1 MNTLQMNRKIIVCIP
16 ALNEEKTIGSVIR
29 SIPRTIG
36 DFSVEVL
43 VVDDG
48 SHDATVAVAR
58 EAWVDHIVSHQTN
71 QWVGE
76 AFKSAADFFLWT
88 HAEILV
94 NIDADGQFPAD
105 RIPDLVAPIIS
116 GEQEIMIW
124 SRFSGQEADWIPWFK
139 RTLNK
144 IIAWLIGKMMG
155 KKIDDLTCWF
165 RAYSREALLRLYI
178 HSSFTYTQEVIIDAI
193 SKWLRIAWI
202 PVAVKYFPE
211 RTSRVVKSVYKYVSK
226 SLMIIFRTVR
236 DAKPLTFFGIPW
248 LVLFFLG
255 IVFLLVFLIQYLS
268 TRSTTPFRMWL
279 YLGWFMLSFWFL
291 LIIFASIADMI
302 KRQRSITEENLYYN
316 RRTYFDKGDIV

>member
-1 MNTLQMNRKIIVCIP
+1 MNRKIIVCIP
-16 ALNEEKTIGSVIR
+16 ALNEEKTIGNVIK
-29 SIPRTIG
+29 SIPRNIG

-48 SHDATVAVAR
+48 SHDETVRVAR
-58 EAWVDHIVSHQTN
+58 EAWVDHVVSHKVN
-71 QWVGE
+71 QWVWE
-76 AFKSAADFFLWT
+76 AFKSAADFFL
-88 HAEILV
+88 ASQARVLV

-105 RIPDLVAPIIS
+105 RIPDLVAPIIA

-124 SRFSGQEADWIPWFK
+124 SRFSGQEADGIPGFK
-139 RTLNK
+139 RVMNK
-144 IIAWLIGKMMG
+144 IIAGLIGKMMG
-155 KKIDDLTCWF
+155 KKIDDLTCGF
-165 RAYSREALLRLYI
+165 RAYSREAMLRLYI

-248 LVLFFLG
+248 IASFL
-255 IVFLLVFLIQYLS
+255 IWLIFLLVFFFQYVS
-268 TRSTTPFRMWL
+268 TRSTTPFRMRLNIWA
-279 YLGWFMLSFWFL
+279 FMISFWLL

-302 KRQRSITEENLYYN
+302 KRQRSITQENLYYI
-316 RRTYFDKGDIV
+316 RKMYFEKKGS